1 MSFTNLKMFT
11 KEELETI
18 QEAIRIQE
26 DGMYDNSPELIY
38 GHETNG
44 HPDQRSNNEA
54 WYQEVT
60 TYRNILSKIDKKLVK
75 LAEV

>member
-18 QEAIRIQE
+18 QDAIKIQE
-26 DGMYDNSPELIY
+26 DSMYDDSPELIY
-38 GHETNG
+38 GHEKNG

-60 TYRNILSKIDKKLVK
+60 TLRNILSKIDKKLVK